1 MDNRAIGV
9 FDSGLGGLTAVKELR
24 RLMPEE
30 DIVYFGDT
38 GRVPYGSRSRETI
51 IKYAQQDAA
60 FLKSKQVKMIIAAC
74 GTVSSVAADVLAS
87 QDLPFTG
94 VLRPTALA
102 AASVTKNG
110 KIGVIGTTATI
121 RSGSYRREL
130 NQIDPSLSVFEQ
142 DCPLFVPLV
151 ENGFL
156 EGDEVTRLIA
166 ERYLAPLKQAG
177 VDTLIMGCTHYP
189 IIRGEISSVMGGGV
203 RLIDSG
209 SETALFAARYLQEHG
224 LLHEPVHC
232 GACSF
237 FVSDRTEGFSDIA
250 GIFLGH
256 SVKQDV
262 AHIEIEN
269 Y

>member
-9 FDSGLGGLTAVKELR
+9 FDSGLGGLTAVKELQR
-24 RLMPEE
+24 RMPEE

-38 GRVPYGSRSRETI
+38 SRVPYGSRSRETI

-74 GTVSSVAADVLAS
+74 GTVSSVAAEILG
-87 QDLPFTG
+87 QQELPFTG
-94 VLRPTALA
+94 VLRPAALA
-102 AASVTKNG
+102 AANATKNG

-142 DCPLFVPLV
+142 DCPLFVHLV

-156 EGDEVTRLIA
+156 EGDEVTRLVA
-166 ERYLAPLKQAG
+166 ERYLEPLKREG

-189 IIRGEISSVMGGGV
+189 IIRGVLCGVMGNGV
-203 RLIDSG
+203 SLIDSG
-209 SETALFAARYLQEHG
+209 SETALYASRYLEEHG
-224 LLHEPVHC
+224 LLHAP
-232 GACSF
+232 GSRGSCSF
-237 FVSDRTEGFSDIA
+237 FVSDRTEGFSRIA

-262 AHIEIEN
+262 THIEIEN

>member
-9 FDSGLGGLTAVKELR
+9 FDSGLGGLTAVKELQ

-51 IKYAQQDAA
+51 VKYAQQDAA
-60 FLKSKQVKMIIAAC
+60 FLKSKQVKMILAAC
-74 GTVSSVAADVLAS
+74 GTVSSVAAEILER
-87 QDLPFTG
+87 QELPVTG

-102 AASVTKNG
+102 AAAATKNG
-110 KIGVIGTTATI
+110 KIGIIGTTATI

-130 NQIDPSLSVFEQ
+130 NQIDPSFSVFEQ

-156 EGDEVTRLIA
+156 EGDEVTRLVA
-166 ERYLAPLKQAG
+166 ERYLEPLKQEG

-189 IIRGEISSVMGGGV
+189 IIRGVLCSVMGGGV

-209 SETALFAARYLQEHG
+209 SETALYASRYLKEHG
-224 LLHEPVHC
+224 LLHEPGHR
-232 GACSF
+232 GTSSF
-237 FVSDRTEGFSDIA
+237 FVSDRTEGFSGIA

-256 SVKQDV
+256 NVKQDV
-262 AHIEIEN
+262 THIEIEN